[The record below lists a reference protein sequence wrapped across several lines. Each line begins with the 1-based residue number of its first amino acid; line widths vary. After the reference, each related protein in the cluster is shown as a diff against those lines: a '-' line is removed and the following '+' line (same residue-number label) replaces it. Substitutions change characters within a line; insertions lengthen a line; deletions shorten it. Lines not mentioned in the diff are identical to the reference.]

1 MEKAGAGLAAGGL
14 GRARVLWFRVQQ
26 GLMSRFQR
34 VEPKVSCPG
43 FTIRFKCT
51 GYRVLGSGSGVLSLG
66 FRDKG
71 LGFRVYGLG
80 FRV

>member
-51 GYRVLGSGSGVLSLG
+51 GYRVLGSMITGRRRTLTLDLAAGGRGG
-66 FRDKG
+66 FE
-71 LGFRVYGLG
+71 
-80 FRV
+80 